1 MKSRQILLIGG
12 GGHAAACLDVLR
24 SRRDYVPFGVIEKT
38 GIVKGSKSLCGLDV
52 VGSDGEL
59 EKFAAAGHSF
69 LIAFG
74 HTGDPD
80 RRIEIFNRLIALN
93 ADVPVIT
100 SAYAVISPEASIEKG
115 TVVMHRAVVNCF
127 AQVGENCIVNT
138 GAIVEHHAIV
148 EDHCHLAPGAIIGGE
163 ARIGTG
169 SLIGAGAVILPGIKI
184 ANKTIIGAGAVV
196 TRDVFEPGTYVG
208 VPAKRVNRRT
218 I

>member
-1 MKSRQILLIGG
+1 MKSHQILLIGG

-24 SRRDYVPFGVIEKT
+24 SRKDYVPFGVIEKT

-52 VGSDGEL
+52 VGDDRDL
-59 EKFAAAGHSF
+59 EKFASAGHSF

-80 RRIEIFNRLIALN
+80 RRIEVFNRLKAFN

-100 SAYAVISPEASIEKG
+100 SAYALISPEASIGQG

-148 EDHCHLAPGAIIGGE
+148 EDHCHLAPGSIIGGDT
-163 ARIGTG
+163 RIGTG
-169 SLIGAGAVILPGIKI
+169 SLIGAGAVVLPGIKI
-184 ANKTIIGAGAVV
+184 ADKTIVGAGAVV
-196 TRDVFEPGTYVG
+196 TRDIYEPGTYTG
-208 VPAKRVNRRT
+208 VPAKRMKRRT